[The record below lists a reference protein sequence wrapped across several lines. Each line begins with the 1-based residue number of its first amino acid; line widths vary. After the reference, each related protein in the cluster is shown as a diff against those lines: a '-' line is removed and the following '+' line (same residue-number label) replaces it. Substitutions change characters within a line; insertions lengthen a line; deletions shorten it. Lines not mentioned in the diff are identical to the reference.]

1 MQRYRRSDATYQH
14 AVTREPARPAIG
26 SDFGECLLTGSLLAA
41 VVILGDRAILGTWC
55 ELPAMGFVW
64 SLCVLAC
71 WLRVRWVQR
80 VPEPVQ
86 HIEGPQRD
94 RLVLLNAGKHARG
107 DVTGAYG
114 EPLGPF
120 ETFVVDCGRSRPA
133 PPPQTSC
140 RQCDARIPR
149 FVRRRHC
156 PRAVGPCRLSRGVR
170 RLVRT
175 GPAQQCRPER

>member
-14 AVTREPARPAIG
+14 AVTWEPARPAIG

-86 HIEGPQRD
+86 RIEGPQRD
-94 RLVLLNAGKHARG
+94 RLVLVNAPTPEQATDRDG
-107 DVTGAYG
+107 DVRRSEFDLFVKGCAVDTSLRRW
-114 EPLGPF
+114 EPILGRDGY
-120 ETFVVDCGRSRPA
+120 EEYRDILLRMGWAKWRSRDR
-133 PPPQTSC
+133 
-140 RQCDARIPR
+140 RQ
-149 FVRRRHC
+149 
-156 PRAVGPCRLSRGVR
+156 GW
-170 RLVRT
+170 T